1 MIYIIQGQE
10 EIFIREKID
19 EIVKQSDAEVFRFDG
34 SDKEFSIDQMLEAC
48 EGNSLFSDASV
59 VLVNEPYFLIR
70 KADEKDLQG
79 LLRYVSDPLYQT
91 QLIFYTYQ
99 NNFNSKLKVYKQIA
113 ENAQVLNLNS
123 YDYKNF
129 NSYVRSRINE
139 EKLDINNE
147 AIYLLSN
154 LCKRN
159 ATLLNQNLEIL
170 KLYPGKIDPK
180 VVSSLCTASDDNDS
194 FEMINALTAR
204 DVTKALSV
212 ERKLLKENDSVLGV
226 IGLLANQ
233 LRFLY
238 YISYLVSKGK
248 KRNEIMEIAS
258 ISDYRLN
265 KAMESLNGL
274 KKEEIMY
281 MLALLSEL
289 DISCKSDNSISDQLR
304 FEMFILEF
312 LRKGRYAQ
320 KQ

>member
-1 MIYIIQGQE
+1 
-10 EIFIREKID
+10 
-19 EIVKQSDAEVFRFDG
+19 
-34 SDKEFSIDQMLEAC
+34 
-48 EGNSLFSDASV
+48 
-59 VLVNEPYFLIR
+59 
-70 KADEKDLQG
+70 
-79 LLRYVSDPLYQT
+79 
-91 QLIFYTYQ
+91 
-99 NNFNSKLKVYKQIA
+99 
-113 ENAQVLNLNS
+113 
-123 YDYKNF
+123 
-129 NSYVRSRINE
+129 
-139 EKLDINNE
+139 
-147 AIYLLSN
+147 
-154 LCKRN
+154 
-159 ATLLNQNLEIL
+159 
-170 KLYPGKIDPK
+170 
-180 VVSSLCTASDDNDS
+180 
-194 FEMINALTAR
+194 MINALTAR